1 MSENID
7 GSLTTS
13 ILRDIRD
20 ELRTNSVLL
29 SRMTEVLSA
38 HSRRFDDIDRHFDKV
53 EGRMSDNVREL
64 EMVVKGDMLGARTNF
79 EVQWEN
85 KLHDLNE
92 RLKALEE
99 RTLS

>member
-20 ELRTNSVLL
+20 ELRTHSALL

-64 EMVVKGDMLGARTNF
+64 EMVIKGDMLGARTNF
-79 EVQWEN
+79 EVIG
-85 KLHDLNE
+85 
-92 RLKALEE
+92 
-99 RTLS
+99 RTNSTTSTSG